1 MWAGIFHYV
10 GGFLKYC
17 AAAVIFVFSIS
28 LSYSFF
34 TSIAPPRMPWF
45 VWTALGLTE
54 IGFLLWLA
62 SFRMQRHSDAHKAI
76 AFVMVLVCGTAILY
90 TDAMELASLFYLTTL
105 FSNLYYYAL
114 IVLLLIH
121 FGAFAL
127 DEFLK
132 EGEKY
137 SRVHG
142 NYGNLIPIQARNGN
156 LIPTYP
162 QNGNLIPEGDLR
174 PLALARPKEATG
186 EIETIRMEQTGKLV
200 KRGVNAVK
208 KGVEKVSGGVN
219 SITRKE
225 KPSMNSGKQEENALG
240 TQNVTISESTCE
252 SDIPK
257 ADGQAESEA

>member
-45 VWTALGLTE
+45 VWAALGLTE

-76 AFVMVLVCGTAILY
+76 AFIMVLVCGAAILY
-90 TDAMELASLFYLTTL
+90 TDAMELASLFHLTTL
-105 FSNLYYYAL
+105 VSNLYYYAL

-127 DEFLK
+127 DEFIK

-137 SRVHG
+137 SRVRG

-156 LIPTYP
+156 LIP
-162 QNGNLIPEGDLR
+162 EGDNR
-174 PLALARPKEATG
+174 PLALANPKEVTG
-186 EIETIRMEQTGKLV
+186 EIETIRMEQTAMLA

-208 KGVEKVSGGVN
+208 KGVEKVSGAVN
-219 SITRKE
+219 STTRKA
-225 KPSMNSGKQEENALG
+225 KPSTNSGKMEGNAPG
-240 TQNVTISESTCE
+240 KTNVTISESTSG
-252 SDIPK
+252 SDTLNP
-257 ADGQAESEA
+257 DGQEGMDNSEE